1 MNWKYLCGG
10 CVLGGALMLKAG
22 APLIAV
28 LGGIAMAVV
37 WNLWKKRAET
47 L

>member
-1 MNWKYLCGG
+1 MNWKYFCGA

-22 APLIAV
+22 APLAAILA
-28 LGGIAMAVV
+28 GIAMAAIG
-37 WNLWKKRAET
+37 NLWKKRTES